1 MFSVF
6 RRIED
11 NFSGSILK
19 EMILVIFYKLYIW
32 DNFVSSEKKKKHLLS
47 AHCVPR
53 EDRRVILDKI
63 NNNTKSTCTQGVYVI

>member
-32 DNFVSSEKKKKHLLS
+32 DNFVSSEKKKQTNICWVLTVCLE
-47 AHCVPR
+47 R
-53 EDRRVILDKI
+53 TEE
-63 NNNTKSTCTQGVYVI
+63 

>member
-6 RRIED
+6 GRIED

-19 EMILVIFYKLYIW
+19 EMILVIFYKLCIW
-32 DNFVSSEKKKKHLLS
+32 DNFVSSEKKKHLLS

-63 NNNTKSTCTQGVYVI
+63 NNNTKITCIQGVYII